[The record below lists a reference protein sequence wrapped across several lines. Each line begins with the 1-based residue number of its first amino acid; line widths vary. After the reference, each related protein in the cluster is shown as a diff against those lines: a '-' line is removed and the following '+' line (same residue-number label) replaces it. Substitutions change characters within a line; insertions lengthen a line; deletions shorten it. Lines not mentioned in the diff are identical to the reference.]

1 MMLPIVKQMAALA
14 KAFQVA
20 DPVVPGIVIQVCRS
34 EYDTRVPYLH
44 CLNDIGPRCC
54 SPVIIAPGVSVGIE
68 PAAVG

>member
-1 MMLPIVKQMAALA
+1 
-14 KAFQVA
+14 
-20 DPVVPGIVIQVCRS
+20 
-34 EYDTRVPYLH
+34 VPYLH